1 MEKILSRLTRKIS
14 GIEPEELKY
23 TGWHEARARVFDHLE
38 NDRVLQKLINK
49 FTVIDDQ
56 VRLTRSSNNMKI
68 RIHVMENVKGY
79 RYIYASTYFTVDGKR
94 KEFKKYIGKEE
105 ETDVKNIDLKYLEKY
120 FLDILK
126 NYLEYQD

>member
-1 MEKILSRLTRKIS
+1 MERVLSRLTRKIS
-14 GIEPEELKY
+14 GIEPDELKY
-23 TGWHEARARVFDHLE
+23 TGWHEARARVFDYLK
-38 NDRVLQKLINK
+38 NDRVLQKLITR

-68 RIHVMENVKGY
+68 RVHVMENVKGY
-79 RYIYASTYFTVDGKR
+79 KYIYASTYFTVNGKR
-94 KEFKKYIGKEE
+94 KEFKKYIGKESE
-105 ETDVKNIDLKYLEKY
+105 VDVENIDLFFLEKY